1 MMGQIDTH
9 GLRSDFIITDGLERT
24 AIGGVNQHHDN
35 GDTDAR
41 YHERIQH
48 GLEGREISEQV
59 GAVGQRAQLIPLEY
73 RTDDLR
79 KAQSRDSQIIA
90 LQTQYRQ
97 TDEVSEDR
105 SHDTA
110 RNQGQ
115 GYRNMNTGMRA

>member
-24 AIGGVNQHHDN
+24 AIGRVNQHHDN

-59 GAVGQRAQLIPLEY
+59 GAVG
-73 RTDDLR
+73 
-79 KAQSRDSQIIA
+79 
-90 LQTQYRQ
+90 
-97 TDEVSEDR
+97 
-105 SHDTA
+105 
-110 RNQGQ
+110 
-115 GYRNMNTGMRA
+115 